1 MVIAVDFSGHVDG
14 GNRADDEALGGGQ
27 SVFLT
32 DCHEDY
38 GFWMKIVGGQHLFQD
53 EEGTQGEV
61 LYKKERKYTQDEYVL
76 QSRGS
81 QPSVWGPVPVRQS
94 FGTGHSGEK
103 MYFSFQ

>member
-38 GFWMKIVGGQHLFQD
+38 GFWMQK
-53 EEGTQGEV
+53 
-61 LYKKERKYTQDEYVL
+61 
-76 QSRGS
+76 
-81 QPSVWGPVPVRQS
+81 
-94 FGTGHSGEK
+94 
-103 MYFSFQ
+103 